1 MAKRQDSDPF
11 SVGSVLVPRFGSG
24 EVAQILRVELWKL
37 NRFLSRYELKSSGQL
52 GQGRGSRRFYNTED
66 IYRLATA
73 MFLIR
78 DGFAPKTVN
87 SIMQQ
92 LEDEDFYGGHDERG
106 EFAEFGISL
115 RRTDKDDPEVRIF
128 RASSPPDV
136 NAETKTYYVLNLSTI
151 TRDVNR
157 EIASRKGK

>member
-1 MAKRQDSDPF
+1 MVRGRKDDVF
-11 SVGSVLVPRFGSG
+11 DFGSVPIPHFGSG
-24 EVAQILRVELWKL
+24 EVASILGIELWKL
-37 NRFLSRYELKSSGQL
+37 NQFLSRYELKSSGKL
-52 GQGRGSRRFYNTED
+52 GQGRGSRRLYNTED
-66 IYRLATA
+66 IYRIATA

-115 RRTDKDDPEVRIF
+115 RRTDKGPEVRIF
-128 RASSPPDV
+128 RATKPPEV
-136 NAETKTYYVLNLSTI
+136 NPESKTYYVLNLSTI
-151 TRDVNR
+151 TDEVNR
-157 EIASRKGK
+157 KIASRKGK